1 MPNGTHILGASLN
14 IPRHIELGGIVVTV
28 ELDATLHR
36 DKGMIG
42 EARYS
47 EQKIVVDP
55 NVAAED
61 TTEQAYWHE
70 LIHWILFIMNEDE
83 LRNNEKFIDIFAH
96 LLYQAVKSSIL

>member
-1 MPNGTHILGASLN
+1 VGTGIQERAELN
-14 IPRHIELGGIVVTV
+14 IPRQIELGGIVVTV
-28 ELDATLHR
+28 ELDATLHKY
-36 DKGMIG
+36 KGMIG

-47 EQKIVVDP
+47 EQKIVIDP
-55 NVAAED
+55 NVAAVD

-96 LLYQAVKSSIL
+96 LLYQAVKSSTL